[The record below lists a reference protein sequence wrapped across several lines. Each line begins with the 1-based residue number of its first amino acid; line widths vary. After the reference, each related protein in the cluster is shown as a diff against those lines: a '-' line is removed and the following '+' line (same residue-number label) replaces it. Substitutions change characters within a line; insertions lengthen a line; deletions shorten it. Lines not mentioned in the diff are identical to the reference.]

1 MRPSYFCPSCSGLLN
16 PGTKVISVIENGE
29 NRGLIL
35 LSPEL
40 GDYAVVL
47 AESFP
52 IRPGSLNRFSCPICH
67 EDLRSPV
74 DENFVEIHREEGDGT
89 KARVLFSRVAGEHAT
104 FVCGPQGVD
113 SFGEH
118 APRYESINFFGAG
131 DDLL

>member
-1 MRPSYFCPSCSGLLN
+1 MRPSYYCPHCEGLLN
-16 PGTKVISVIENGE
+16 PGTKVIFVIENGS

-52 IRPGSLNRFSCPICH
+52 IEAGTLNRFSCPICQH
-67 EDLRSPV
+67 DMRSPV
-74 DENFVEIHREEGDGT
+74 NENFVEISRHESDGSR
-89 KARVLFSRVAGEHAT
+89 ARVNFSRVAGEHAT

-113 SFGEH
+113 RFGEH
-118 APRYESINFFGAG
+118 ALRYENVNFFGAG